1 MLYVRIFYYGL
12 MGYFLALYLRAEI
25 LKNKINV
32 DGP

>member
-1 MLYVRIFYYGL
+1 MLCVRMFSYGL
-12 MGYFLALYLRAEI
+12 MGYFLALYFRAEM